1 MIKYIIYIFKNTII
15 HWIVRKVKGKQMY
28 NEDTWTIGNIVKM
41 LRDEQ
46 EVTGSE
52 LSYGLC
58 SLTTLSRIETSER
71 EMSVI
76 FAMVLFGRL
85 GYHPDK
91 FELYGSKEEYVQYEQ
106 REAMENLKKEGNYAE
121 LELQLIQYKASWAA
135 DIEKDVLQQQ
145 FVNGMEGLLC
155 FQKGEYAKSAELL
168 ERAVAFTI
176 PEWKDEWLEKAV
188 IGEAELEIMGMLA
201 DALDADG
208 NVEGAFKI
216 RNNILTYLEKKPTS
230 RRQMLRIYTEM
241 IAKLAPVLLEQKNIG
256 QALKWCEDGLAALA
270 EGGRMFHWPTLLYWK
285 GRCLE
290 ELYHTGQAEL
300 AAVEAAYIRAFYIFR
315 LFENVTMAEEV
326 KLHLDKEVPGWEYIK
341 LEKL

>member
-1 MIKYIIYIFKNTII
+1 
-15 HWIVRKVKGKQMY
+15 MY

-58 SLTTLSRIETSER
+58 SLTTLSRIEASER
-71 EMSVI
+71 EMNVI
-76 FAMVLFGRL
+76 FSMVLFGRL

-91 FELYGSKEEYVQYEQ
+91 FELYGSKEEYAQYEQ
-106 REAMENLKKEGNYAE
+106 RESMENLKKEGNYTE
-121 LELQLIQYKASWAA
+121 LELQLIKYKALWVA

-145 FVNGMEGLLC
+145 FVDGMEGVLC
-155 FQKGEYAKSAELL
+155 FQKGEYARSVELL
-168 ERAVAFTI
+168 KRAVVFTV
-176 PEWKDEWLEKAV
+176 PEWEDKWLEKAV

-201 DALDADG
+201 DALEAD
-208 NVEGAFKI
+208 EDREKAFEI
-216 RNNILTYLEKKPTS
+216 RRNILSYLEKKPTS

-270 EGGRMFHWPTLLYWK
+270 KGGRMFHWPTLLYWK
-285 GRCLE
+285 GHCLE
-290 ELYHTGQAEL
+290 ELYHIGQAEL

-315 LFENVTMAEEV
+315 LFENITMAEEV